1 MIHTII
7 AAVSIA
13 VALILGFLAVFLP
26 PENIHFVI
34 LISRFFEVMIPI
46 LAVGA
51 LIKYLCSCYKDVDIV
66 RDREIVR
73 DRIRDTDRI

>member
-1 MIHTII
+1 MTHTII
-7 AAVSIA
+7 AAIFIA
-13 VALILGFLAVFLP
+13 IAFILGVLAVLLP

-51 LIKYLCSCYKDVDIV
+51 LIKYLCTCYKDKVNCEKNYNVTYKEKI
-66 RDREIVR
+66 
-73 DRIRDTDRI
+73 